1 MSKPQEEEFAEL
13 IQEHSGILFKV
24 IHLYVDHEEDRRD
37 LYQEILIQVWKSFK
51 RFKGQSKFSTWLY
64 RVALN
69 TTLTF
74 QKKEQ
79 KRRNLPAPD
88 MEVIPDEGG
97 SDMKDMLYRLV
108 KQLTEIDRMI
118 MTLHLDSYSNKEIA
132 AITGMTTNHINVKL
146 HRLKGQIIEQLKK
159 YTNGSH

>member
-1 MSKPQEEEFAEL
+1 MSKEQEEEFGDL
-13 IQEHSGILFKV
+13 IQKHSGILFKV
-24 IHLYVDHEEDRRD
+24 IHLYVDDEEDRRD
-37 LYQEILIQVWKSFK
+37 LYQEILIQVWKSFS

-79 KRRNLPAPD
+79 KRRSTSVVELETATEEDP
-88 MEVIPDEGG
+88 
-97 SDMKDMLYRLV
+97 SDMKDQLYRLV
-108 KQLTEIDRMI
+108 KQLNEVDRMI

-132 AITGMTTNHINVKL
+132 GITGMTSNHINVKL
-146 HRLKGQIIEQLKK
+146 HRLKSQIIEQLKK
-159 YTNGSH
+159 YNNGSH